1 MTKARDNATVPQN
14 PRSTTKNVR
23 TEAARTLAD
32 KARHGKPSGP
42 VTYTIEKGANVWPGR
57 SKT

>member
-1 MTKARDNATVPQN
+1 MTKARD

-57 SKT
+57 SKA